1 MNLNVELTD
10 LEPCRK
16 QLRFTLPAED
26 VDAAFGRVTN
36 EFRKQA
42 NLPGFRKGKAPV
54 AKIKAQFSEQ
64 INERDLA
71 GTRGADLKRG

>member
-42 NLPGFRKGKAPV
+42 NLPGFREGK
-54 AKIKAQFSEQ
+54 
-64 INERDLA
+64 
-71 GTRGADLKRG
+71 